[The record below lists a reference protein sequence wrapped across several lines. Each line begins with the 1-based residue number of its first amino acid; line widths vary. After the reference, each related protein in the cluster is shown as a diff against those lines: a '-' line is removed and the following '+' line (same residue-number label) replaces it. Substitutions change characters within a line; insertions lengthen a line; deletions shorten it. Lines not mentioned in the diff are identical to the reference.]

1 MQVDLIDRERSLLM
15 SMMQQQVDDSRGSIL
30 CPAATPSLST
40 DQHRTQRVQR
50 LVKKDAAVSDT
61 RQSLRAANGPAANQC
76 QNAASSGHFLQP
88 MQESGL
94 HQHAGSI
101 RHHSSGMDSDVGSD
115 ISSKVRQIADGLE
128 NVQASP
134 QCSSVDCSVGTTS
147 QVIPQVPQGRGQI
160 NPVQDADIALHSS
173 GHSMQEGFWQ
183 DKEKLVPNLSACIQE
198 VKLLRA
204 CLSNTSVLA
213 QD

>member
-1 MQVDLIDRERSLLM
+1 
-15 SMMQQQVDDSRGSIL
+15 MMQQQVDDSRGSIF
-30 CPAATPSLST
+30 CPAATPSVSNN
-40 DQHRTQRVQR
+40 QHRTQRVQHPANEG
-50 LVKKDAAVSDT
+50 AAVTDT
-61 RQSLRAANGPAANQC
+61 RQSLTAANGPAGNQC
-76 QNAASSGHFLQP
+76 RQNAAFNGQFLQP
-88 MQESGL
+88 MQEHGM
-94 HQHAGSI
+94 HQHAGSK
-101 RHHSSGMDSDVGSD
+101 HYHSSGMDIDVGSD

-134 QCSSVDCSVGTTS
+134 QCSSVDCFVGTTS
-147 QVIPQVPQGRGQI
+147 PVIPQVSQSRGQTK
-160 NPVQDADIALHSS
+160 PVQDADIALHSN
-173 GHSMQEGFWQ
+173 GYSMQEGFWQ